1 MNKQRREELL
11 EVADY
16 LQDAIDRLTEIR
28 DEEQDAF
35 DNMPE
40 GFQNS
45 VRGDSMQDAIGTMN
59 DWETDIDNLRNKI
72 EDYAA
77 G

>member
-11 EVADY
+11 DVADY

-28 DEEQDAF
+28 DDEQDAF

-45 VRGDSMQDAIGTMN
+45 ARGDSMQDAIDTMG
-59 DWETDIDNLRNKI
+59 DWETDIDSLRSKI